1 METTMVAV
9 EDKRY
14 DEDELVYLG
23 QSTSIDA
30 SPRKRLIESRE
41 HTSQPAATVD
51 VCGGL
56 LGKMSDERKRKE
68 SRYAGIAVLHGRSS
82 I

>member
-1 METTMVAV
+1 MVAV

-23 QSTSIDA
+23 QSTNIDG

-41 HTSQPAATVD
+41 HTSQPAATVA
-51 VCGGL
+51 VCGEL
-56 LGKMSDERKRKE
+56 LVKMSDERKRKE
-68 SRYAGIAVLHGRSS
+68 SRYSALSVVHGRSS